1 MIGTSSSSEKSML
14 ITMMSTSLRLQ
25 GEMRGL
31 VMGLRQLTMNSATT
45 HGNLAVHLA
54 GPSNRQF
61 SAAAPLLEIP
71 KKPNTPWVNFFKA
84 NLPEHRKKNPGAKVS
99 VLMSKIGE
107 EWRKLPAQKKEPM
120 VAQYE
125 AEKVKY
131 LKLMD
136 KVPEEVKEQAKAEK
150 RQKKVIASSKNA
162 AMELKDMLESLGKP
176 KRPLTGYM
184 LFSKDRRARMTASE
198 RQKSPTEQISM
209 LAAEWKGLSEAQ
221 KLPYLD
227 KYEKLKAEHDRVMEK
242 WTEKMSR
249 EGKMTG
255 ILAAQARVAD
265 LKEYRGVGS

>member
-1 MIGTSSSSEKSML
+1 ML

-45 HGNLAVHLA
+45 PANLTVNLA
-54 GPSNRQF
+54 GPSNRQY

-71 KKPNTPWVNFFKA
+71 KKPNTPWVNFFKD
-84 NLPEHRKKNPGAKVS
+84 NLPEYRKKNPGAKVS
-99 VLMSKIGE
+99 DLMPKISE
-107 EWRKLPAQKKEPM
+107 EWKNLPAQKKDPM

-131 LKLMD
+131 QKLMD
-136 KVPEEVKEQAKAEK
+136 KVPEEVKEKAKAEK
-150 RQKKVIASSKNA
+150 RQKKAIASGRSA
-162 AMELKDMLESLGKP
+162 AAELKDMLESLGKP
-176 KRPLTGYM
+176 KRPLSGYM

-198 RQKSPTEQISM
+198 SQKSPPDLIKM
-209 LAAEWKGLSEAQ
+209 FAAEWKGLSEAQ
-221 KLPYLD
+221 KQPYLD

-249 EGKMTG
+249 EGKMAG

-265 LKEYRGVGS
+265 LKEY

>member
-54 GPSNRQF
+54 GPPNRQF

-107 EWRKLPAQKKEPM
+107 EWRKLPAQKK
-120 VAQYE
+120 VKSGRRLQYHMHQ
-125 AEKVKY
+125 
-131 LKLMD
+131 LFNRNQWLLNM
-136 KVPEEVKEQAKAEK
+136 
-150 RQKKVIASSKNA
+150 RQRK
-162 AMELKDMLESLGKP
+162 
-176 KRPLTGYM
+176 
-184 LFSKDRRARMTASE
+184 
-198 RQKSPTEQISM
+198 
-209 LAAEWKGLSEAQ
+209 
-221 KLPYLD
+221 
-227 KYEKLKAEHDRVMEK
+227 
-242 WTEKMSR
+242 
-249 EGKMTG
+249 
-255 ILAAQARVAD
+255 
-265 LKEYRGVGS
+265 